1 MTRKVVMV
9 VDDDR
14 DILRL
19 VERSLAGLDVEIV
32 TRDRG
37 YGVLN
42 AVAERRPD
50 LVLLDIMMPG
60 LDGTSVAQ
68 LIRDDPELER
78 TVIVFFSALPPEQLH
93 DLARQHGADGFI
105 PKTAGPR
112 KLAEEVSRRLGI

>member
-1 MTRKVVMV
+1 MV

-19 VERSLAGLDVEIV
+19 VSRSLAGLDVDIV
-32 TRDRG
+32 TRDRAF
-37 YGVLN
+37 GVLN

-60 LDGTSVAQ
+60 LDGTSIAQ
-68 LIRDDPELER
+68 LIRDDPDLAR
-78 TVIVFFSALPPEQLH
+78 TVIIFYSALPSEQLES
-93 DLARQHGADGFI
+93 LTRQHGADGFV
-105 PKTAGPR
+105 PKTAGPK